1 MRKRII
7 FFKLVNVIACV
18 FYFSALFYLV
28 FLARRR
34 GAPRLDKRGLVL
46 LKPFQEPIHFFK
58 TLEYQSSFGYYSFFT
73 NLVGNIFLFIPF
85 AYFAITVFKLFS
97 NKKIILFSFLL
108 SVSIEFIQYLFD
120 IGVADI
126 DDVILNVTGAFIG
139 LLLCNVLGVKNK
151 IPVRQV

>member
-1 MRKRII
+1 MRKWNIL
-7 FFKLVNVIACV
+7 FTVMNVVACV

-46 LKPFQEPIHFFK
+46 LKPFQGPIHFFK
-58 TLEYQSSFGYYSFFT
+58 TLEHQSSFGYYSFFT
-73 NLVGNIFLFIPF
+73 NLLGNIFLFIPF
-85 AYFAITVFKLFS
+85 AYFMMTVFQLF
-97 NKKIILFSFLL
+97 NAKRIVLFSFLL

-126 DDVILNVTGAFIG
+126 DDVILNVTGAVTG
-139 LLLCNVLGVKNK
+139 LLLCNMLGIKNK
-151 IPVRQV
+151 MSARQ